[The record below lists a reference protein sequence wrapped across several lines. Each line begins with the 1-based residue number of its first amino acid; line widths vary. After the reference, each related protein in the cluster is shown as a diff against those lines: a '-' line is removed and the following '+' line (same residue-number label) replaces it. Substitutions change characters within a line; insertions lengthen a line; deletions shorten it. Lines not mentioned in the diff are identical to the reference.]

1 MAREEQPTE
10 SLYDILYADR
20 GRLSSYLAQIDPN
33 GVITG
38 YKTSSTDGSSVGS
51 ELGGNVTVAAAKI
64 KHSLSNQDLAERTFD
79 PAAALP
85 VEVMNRLD
93 EQGYIHRDLE
103 AVAVGGLVL
112 VKGRLM
118 LRDFSQ
124 FPACWPIIKKALPL
138 QDMAK
143 TANISFA
150 GGGKSISNADVEG
163 FIKSLIDNIPQ
174 PVQMTFQSS
183 YEYLWSTLSEDG
195 FVVSPVDIF
204 LKHKSIIPGEWYI
217 LGVLDAH
224 PNVDG
229 DEAVPASFGGGMND
243 PFHTMAQEIRSL
255 FGRPADNYGISPLI
269 IFRKIQNNGN

>member
-183 YEYLWSTLSEDG
+183 YEYLWSTWSEDG
-195 FVVSPVDIF
+195 FVVSPVGIF
-204 LKHKSIIPGEWYI
+204 LKHKSIIPGEW
-217 LGVLDAH
+217 
-224 PNVDG
+224 
-229 DEAVPASFGGGMND
+229 
-243 PFHTMAQEIRSL
+243 
-255 FGRPADNYGISPLI
+255 
-269 IFRKIQNNGN
+269 